1 MTFRTGPGV
10 LTGYDAGV
18 MDLRMSGGPFFE
30 DFSDD
35 KFLRGEDAPVN
46 KEFAAFEVI
55 VFYQCGNNALD
66 GSNAGSGSEEDGF
79 TALRCLESAGALRS
93 FQAHL
98 IADADHVGEEHA
110 REHTI
115 GDFADQEFDGLFLV
129 LRAGDGVI
137 AFLVSG
143 KLDGVGL
150 AGFEFKDAAVG
161 TLQN

>member
-1 MTFRTGPGV
+1 MSPCCRLPQKKSERDLFAPGQRSS
-10 LTGYDAGV
+10 TGYDAGV

-79 TALRCLESAGALRS
+79 TAPS
-93 FQAHL
+93 
-98 IADADHVGEEHA
+98 
-110 REHTI
+110 
-115 GDFADQEFDGLFLV
+115 
-129 LRAGDGVI
+129 
-137 AFLVSG
+137 VSG
-143 KLDGVGL
+143 KCWCPPVLSGASYRRRGSCRRIR
-150 AGFEFKDAAVG
+150 
-161 TLQN
+161 N